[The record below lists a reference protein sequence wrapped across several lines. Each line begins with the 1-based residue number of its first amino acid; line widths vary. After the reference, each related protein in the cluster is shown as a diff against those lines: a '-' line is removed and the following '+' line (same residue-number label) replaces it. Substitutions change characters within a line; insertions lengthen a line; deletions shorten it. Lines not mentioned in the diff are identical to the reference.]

1 MQLSSWAWHHH
12 HRWWHPPLKVTNPFQ
27 WNNSN
32 IDYKSTK
39 RSNFGVANI
48 AALHTNQTER
58 SSQPLLYWNMYQI
71 SVKMTI
77 NSRHH
82 HFEELVV
89 AQIRWSF
96 VATIVKIVTFLL
108 STRASSYVSPKNFGQ
123 SRQSHTGCICL
134 TFLRCAFSNVSSKR
148 LHKKMQSYI
157 GCICLTFLHCV
168 FSNVSSNGLH
178 LRIHNHIDCIY
189 VT

>member
-27 WNNSN
+27 WNNIN

-39 RSNFGVANI
+39 RSNFGVTNI

-108 STRASSYVSPKNFGQ
+108 STCASSYVSPKNFGQ

-134 TFLRCAFSNVSSKR
+134 IFLHCGCSNVFSNHLPEWMHS
-148 LHKKMQSYI
+148 HTE
-157 GCICLTFLHCV
+157 CIYLTFLHCV
-168 FSNVSSNGLH
+168 FWNVP
-178 LRIHNHIDCIY
+178 
-189 VT
+189 

>member
-27 WNNSN
+27 WNNIN

-39 RSNFGVANI
+39 RSNFGVTNI

-96 VATIVKIVTFLL
+96 VAKIVKNSNF
-108 STRASSYVSPKNFGQ
+108 SPFYM
-123 SRQSHTGCICL
+123 CLFICL
-134 TFLRCAFSNVSSKR
+134 SKELRAEQAKS
-148 LHKKMQSYI
+148 HW
-157 GCICLTFLHCV
+157 
-168 FSNVSSNGLH
+168 LH
-178 LRIHNHIDCIY
+178 LFDFSPLCLFKCLLKWLAFED
-189 VT
+189 T